1 MLKMSQM
8 TMLKPLCVALSFFV
22 AASCGKKEREPAA
35 EEVHKAETSA
45 ESAPISAPHEP
56 TFPRTAF
63 EKGPDA
69 THPGAE
75 TFRLEC
81 AMCHRGFS
89 TGVIMLERRLGKDSA
104 ILEQRT
110 DLTADYIRAVVRNG
124 LVNMPPF
131 SKVELTD
138 EELDEIAAF
147 LTRNNEEA
155 E

>member
-8 TMLKPLCVALSFFV
+8 TMLKPLCIALSFSV
-22 AASCGKKEREPAA
+22 AVSCGKKET
-35 EEVHKAETSA
+35 ETSTDEPHKVETTA
-45 ESAPISAPHEP
+45 ASAPKPAPHEP
-56 TFPRTAF
+56 AFPRTAF

-75 TFRLEC
+75 AFRLEC

-89 TGVIMLERRLGKDSA
+89 TGVIMLERRLDKDSA

-110 DLTADYIRAVVRNG
+110 DLTVDYIRAVVRNG
-124 LVNMPPF
+124 LVNMPAF